1 MSNKMDSKGILIKQK
16 EGSFY
21 DLLNFD
27 DTVIDDCNIT
37 NAISCLEKKFPSL
50 PKETIKNNILLFYLI
65 SIINNKIPFI
75 LKGGFIMQYY
85 LNDNLR
91 PTRDLD
97 LITYLD
103 SDSFYKLLKDELD
116 KYEGNLSF
124 NIKEYYKSEVSKSY
138 FYNII
143 NLRID
148 VMYKGNHYH
157 ELLIDGISVDFYD
170 KIDSC
175 DYQGLKAINNDFRF
189 KGVKVEYVMA
199 EKIMA
204 ITNELVRPYK
214 HLIDV
219 YSIIQRDIDLDLLKK
234 YLNIILEYDNRV
246 RAELNF
252 EKQDYKYLINDNK
265 VFSGNYILPCLQA
278 GYNLRFEK
286 IKEEV
291 NDWLKNNL

>member
-124 NIKEYYKSEVSKSY
+124 NIKEYYESKASKSY